1 MLVLASTSPY
11 RRELLA
17 RLHLPFRTE
26 DPAVDESP
34 QSDEMPA
41 EIAARL
47 ACAKALA
54 VAARLREQP
63 VDAADRLVIGSDQ
76 VATIDGRTPIGK
88 PGTHERAVA
97 QLRAASGHSLDFHT
111 ALTVAPLTGGD
122 TLTEVVTTHVRFRT
136 LDDAEIERYLRAETP
151 YDCAG
156 AAKSEGL
163 GITLLSAIDGP
174 DPTALI
180 GLPLIALCRLLTR
193 TGYPP
198 LATPAAN

>member
-17 RLHLPFRTE
+17 RLRLPFRTE

-34 QSDEMPA
+34 QHDEAPA
-41 EIAARL
+41 SLAARL
-47 ACAKALA
+47 ASAKAVA
-54 VAARLREQP
+54 VADRLRAHP
-63 VDAADRLVIGSDQ
+63 VNASDRLVIGSDQ
-76 VATIDGRTPIGK
+76 VATIDGSTPIGK

-97 QLRAASGHSLDFHT
+97 QLRAASGRSLAFHT
-111 ALTVAPLTGGD
+111 ALTVAPLDGSAP
-122 TLTEVVTTHVRFRT
+122 LTEVVTTQVRFRT
-136 LDDAEIERYLRAETP
+136 LSEQEIEQYLRAETP

-163 GITLLSAIDGP
+163 GIALLSAIDGP

-180 GLPLIALCRLLTR
+180 GLPLIALCGLLSR
-193 TGYPP
+193 AGCPP
-198 LATPAAN
+198 LPTTDR